1 MNDYIKL
8 AITEVLQYL
17 MNLLELVIGPKTF
30 LASRCTPD
38 ADAANKATIF
48 AGISLLIAF
57 ILQIP
62 GLPKQVNP
70 ASRFALLVATEL
82 VVMVV
87 TVLALRGAWKLVGG
101 TATVRQRFIC
111 TAYIVG
117 PMFYIFLSCMLV
129 GDAVF
134 RLIDPDGYVLL
145 HNNPLAT
152 LPQASLKEHGSTVML
167 YAFLAG
173 LIGSS
178 IWLVAVQGAY
188 RALNG
193 VTRARS
199 VAAFAIS
206 QVIQIPLLVLALA
219 LAMTQLPSTAP

>member
-1 MNDYIKL
+1 
-8 AITEVLQYL
+8 
-17 MNLLELVIGPKTF
+17 
-30 LASRCTPD
+30 
-38 ADAANKATIF
+38 
-48 AGISLLIAF
+48 
-57 ILQIP
+57 
-62 GLPKQVNP
+62 
-70 ASRFALLVATEL
+70 
-82 VVMVV
+82 
-87 TVLALRGAWKLVGG
+87 
-101 TATVRQRFIC
+101 
-111 TAYIVG
+111 
-117 PMFYIFLSCMLV
+117 MLV

-152 LPQASLKEHGSTVML
+152 LPQASLKKHGFTVML

-178 IWLVAVQGAY
+178 IWLVPVQGAY
-188 RALNG
+188 RAFNG
-193 VTRARS
+193 VSRARS